1 MSAFF
6 CFQMARRAGLKAEA
20 PELNHKDIIKRM
32 TEEWKVLTDV
42 EKVPYVAASDR
53 EKQRYEG

>member
-1 MSAFF
+1 
-6 CFQMARRAGLKAEA
+6 
-20 PELNHKDIIKRM
+20 M

-42 EKVPYVAASDR
+42 DKVPYVAASDR